1 MPAHATSTP
10 LAPPGSQMLF
20 ATAGGGPAC
29 PALADTSATFSPPTS
44 PAALPEAAGSG
55 GQKRPRQKTVA
66 AEATRPWPL
75 PPVRRSADEATLPV
89 DEEEGALTQPDNGP
103 YLGISTS
110 SEGRGPVVSLV
121 RPDATTNQASKKAS
135 PACTSGFMLKGTGD
149 GTGLDMVV
157 TQRSSDVI
165 LGLPYD
171 IIVWSL
177 LLHLICREG
186 GREGEGCGGTE
197 NDI

>member
-1 MPAHATSTP
+1 MALDSPTNSMQDGALVVPVTTLRWVNRKGVVVELLWYLRGDDTVHWLHEHNCHFWNKDAD
-10 LAPPGSQMLF
+10 
-20 ATAGGGPAC
+20 AGGFVGLNYGLTVRFPK
-29 PALADTSATFSPPTS
+29 PRG
-44 PAALPEAAGSG
+44 GSTNQLKERIQQLCKG
-55 GQKRPRQKTVA
+55 K
-66 AEATRPWPL
+66 
-75 PPVRRSADEATLPV
+75 
-89 DEEEGALTQPDNGP
+89 
-103 YLGISTS
+103 LGS
-110 SEGRGPVVSLV
+110 RNLVVSLV